1 MENSTRGARII
12 NANEI
17 RIEIVVLLRI
27 DIFFLPFAFFSSQKV
42 RRNLIKIGENTDREI
57 FKITLQL
64 SEKLTTNFLRCPN
77 ILGTNGITSGK
88 MYMRNDGWIK
98 KSGNWNWIRYAA
110 MLDYSNVR
118 IDFTFPAL
126 CRYSSAREHIAVVWH
141 KRGAGS
147 SVKTE
152 K

>member
-1 MENSTRGARII
+1 MENSTRGGARII

-98 KSGNWNWIRYAA
+98 KSGN
-110 MLDYSNVR
+110 
-118 IDFTFPAL
+118 
-126 CRYSSAREHIAVVWH
+126 
-141 KRGAGS
+141 
-147 SVKTE
+147 
-152 K
+152 